1 MRMEL
6 DRIVWQTRN
15 LHRALEMED
24 RQRLRRRE
32 AKLRG
37 TARRTLTMGPVIV
50 LDVLSLDLP
59 VGHAAA
65 GSAFLDVRDTSGAR
79 LARDLAFRVDDGAR
93 DKHGPEEVERDF
105 VVREQGRER
114 R

>member
-1 MRMEL
+1 
-6 DRIVWQTRN
+6 
-15 LHRALEMED
+15 
-24 RQRLRRRE
+24 
-32 AKLRG
+32 
-37 TARRTLTMGPVIV
+37 MGPVIV

-79 LARDLAFRVDDGAR
+79 LARDLAFRIDDGPR